1 MYSTGICLSVHRGGG
16 GDVRRSEQ
24 GTVLSLDIEAERFG
38 LFHSLDEIIIPYRY
52 ISAQAWWLLAVPEC
66 SSMVPVMPARRGRK
80 ECG

>member
-66 SSMVPVMPARRGRK
+66 GSMVLVMPARRGRK